1 MPVFSFGGRYPIVS
15 IEDLE
20 ALYRASSVE
29 LVRRFGARRV
39 GEGYALPIQ
48 GVPWFTLIDLG
59 RDYELGGLV
68 VRGVSLVNAPIK
80 PWFGVVLGFLVG
92 DFVLGVSF
100 VGRRAV
106 GCRSFPLNPP
116 LDLWDLPRGVVF
128 PRPLAVVSEVSSL
141 PFDVSVPWGCLDVL
155 GVSVGGAR
163 TRYLLVYSN
172 LVSVGG
178 RVFVDFGSSGVSF

>member
-59 RDYELGGLV
+59 RDYELSGLV
-68 VRGVSLVNAPIK
+68 VRGVSLVNAP
-80 PWFGVVLGFLVG
+80 
-92 DFVLGVSF
+92 
-100 VGRRAV
+100 
-106 GCRSFPLNPP
+106 
-116 LDLWDLPRGVVF
+116 
-128 PRPLAVVSEVSSL
+128 
-141 PFDVSVPWGCLDVL
+141 
-155 GVSVGGAR
+155 
-163 TRYLLVYSN
+163 
-172 LVSVGG
+172 
-178 RVFVDFGSSGVSF
+178 